1 LVNNVYKGTSNY
13 VTQDASET
21 PSVNWIKQHKQNFEA
36 FPDTKFWKVN
46 PAPLGTDG
54 TSQFV
59 EEWREHEN
67 VEYLELDD
75 LNLVLDFG
83 VLM

>member
-1 LVNNVYKGTSNY
+1 
-13 VTQDASET
+13 
-21 PSVNWIKQHKQNFEA
+21 
-36 FPDTKFWKVN
+36 VN

-54 TSQFV
+54 TSQFI